1 MRVLP
6 VLAVLVASV
15 GLSACSINSAPPRQ
29 PDVVAVQP
37 APTPMMMAPASGS
50 TVVVRP

>member
-37 APTPMMMAPASGS
+37 APTPMMAPASGS